1 MLGKNSLARSEIE
14 YRIIEYKVRDNP
26 QKKIASGGL
35 MKILTQWRFTD
46 WWLCY
51 LSKRFLSQLVW
62 NILLVFSSRDFHL
75 SSSFLV
81 WKHKD
86 SKNKLSHS
94 KKFSPAAGFLFCSC
108 TLYSIRSITTHIHEL
123 LVWLEKNS
131 LGDGRQKINFELP
144 YVLSLVSHIQCGLQ
158 LPFFQIFIRWTPQ
171 THQGVYYDVKQFG
184 FLKCEIW

>member
-1 MLGKNSLARSEIE
+1 M
-14 YRIIEYKVRDNP
+14 
-26 QKKIASGGL
+26 QKKRIRADLAGYHKYQNCHFVDFDKPAVQKVARHSTFSL
-35 MKILTQWRFTD
+35 EISSSKQKQQKKKNRMTWFTA
-46 WWLCY
+46 WWLSY

-81 WKHKD
+81 WKHND

-123 LVWLEKNS
+123 LVWLGKNS

-144 YVLSLVSHIQCGLQ
+144 NRNLTENWQKSAHFKGET
-158 LPFFQIFIRWTPQ
+158 WTPK
-171 THQGVYYDVKQFG
+171 T
-184 FLKCEIW
+184 I